1 MKLLLTILTILL
13 THYSFSQDSVKVKI
27 VKIKTEYNLTRI
39 WMKDEKGKKYYSEC
53 TCKVPNKEKDFIWI
67 KKP

>member
-1 MKLLLTILTILL
+1 MKLILTMLL
-13 THYSFSQDSVKVKI
+13 FISASACAQNDSIKVKI
-27 VKIKTEYNLTRI
+27 IKIKSEYNLTRI

-53 TCKVPNKEKDFIWI
+53 TCKIPNKEKDFIWI